1 MKKIYYLKTCDTCKK
16 IMKQLDLS
24 DFTLREIKSEPI
36 TEQEL
41 IELRN
46 YVSSYEELFN
56 KRSRKYRELNLK
68 EKPLNEKEIKQLIL
82 DEYTF
87 LKRPVMLF
95 EDQVLTGNSKKV
107 VSEMVRAT
115 SDS

>member
-1 MKKIYYLKTCDTCKK
+1 MKKFYYLKTCDTCKK
-16 IMKQLDLS
+16 IMKQLDLTEFS
-24 DFTLREIKSEPI
+24 LREIKTDPI
-36 TEQEL
+36 NEQEL

-95 EDQVLTGNSKKV
+95 EDKVLAGNSKKV
-107 VSEMVRAT
+107 VEQMVEMT
-115 SDS
+115 KN